1 VWISFEH
8 PSWLILLVVIAPIW
22 FMAFHGLDFLVSTRA
37 LVTACV
43 RSLVIV
49 LLVAA
54 LSQPSLVETSDG
66 ISVVVVAD
74 SSRSIPTDTRAAAQ
88 AWLQDRAANRSS
100 ARDRVGVVT
109 FAKNA
114 EIANKPD
121 AVSKINIMSHADDST
136 ASDLSAG
143 VRMAMA
149 LMPRDTRNR
158 IVLLSDGNET
168 SGNIVEAAMLA
179 RSAGAVSYTHLTLPT
194 ID

>member
-1 VWISFEH
+1 
-8 PSWLILLVVIAPIW
+8 
-22 FMAFHGLDFLVSTRA
+22 MAFHGLDFLVSTRA
-37 LVTACV
+37 MVTACV

-121 AVSKINIMSHADDST
+121 ALSKINIMSHADDST

-179 RSAGAVSYTHLTLPT
+179 RSAGVAIDVVPLQVSLSNDIMVESLRAPT
-194 ID
+194 RAPRSKR

>member
-8 PSWLILLVVIAPIW
+8 PSWLMLLAVIAPIW

-37 LVTACV
+37 VVTACV

-88 AWLQDRAANRSS
+88 AWLQDRVANRSS

-114 EIANKPD
+114 EIASKPQ
-121 AVSKINIMSHADDST
+121 VIS
-136 ASDLSAG
+136 
-143 VRMAMA
+143 
-149 LMPRDTRNR
+149 
-158 IVLLSDGNET
+158 
-168 SGNIVEAAMLA
+168 
-179 RSAGAVSYTHLTLPT
+179 
-194 ID
+194 